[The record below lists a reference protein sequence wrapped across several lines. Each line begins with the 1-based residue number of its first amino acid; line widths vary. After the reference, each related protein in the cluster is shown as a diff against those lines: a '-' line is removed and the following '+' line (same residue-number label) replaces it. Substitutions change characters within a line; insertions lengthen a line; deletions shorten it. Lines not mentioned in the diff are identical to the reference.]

1 MVPRR
6 LIVGAIIAAATAPV
20 IASGASLDASI
31 GRELFDRNWVSAPSS
46 AKSNDGLGPLY
57 NATSCGACHI
67 RNANA
72 EIDEASVPPGTVVRI
87 GNAKGGSDPIY
98 GRQLQTR
105 AVANQKPEANPD
117 ITWSTTGSR
126 RVASIKLFGQAYGPL
141 SSESKLALRRTSS
154 LFGIGLLAQIPDQ
167 EILKRADPD
176 DANKD
181 GISGRASMV
190 SENGKQALGRFGWR
204 ATQTSLAAQAS
215 MAFHIDIGLST
226 DAHPDPWG
234 DCTAVQSTCR
244 AGPHGATKGEVEIPK
259 SIVDLIV
266 TYLESLPAPAPVDT
280 MQAEVEHGQRIFFTI
295 GCALCHTS
303 PGAVNGQPVAAYTD
317 MLLHDMGPGL
327 NDGIAEGSAQAGEWR
342 TAPLWNL
349 GFNARITGLLHDG
362 RAASVTEAIQWHDG
376 EAAQVRMRFNG
387 LTLAEKDALIAF
399 VSRL

>member
-6 LIVGAIIAAATAPV
+6 LIVGAIIAASVPV

-31 GRELFDRNWVSAPSS
+31 GRELFDRNWVPAPSS
-46 AKSNDGLGPLY
+46 TKSNDGLGPLY

-87 GNAKGGSDPIY
+87 GNAKGTADPIY

-105 AVANQKPEANPD
+105 AVPGHAPEANPD
-117 ITWSTTGSR
+117 ITWSTTDVR
-126 RVASIKLFGQAYGPL
+126 RVASIKLFSQAYGPL
-141 SSESKLALRRTSS
+141 GGETKLALRRTSS
-154 LFGIGLLAQIPDQ
+154 LFGIGLLAQIPEQ

-181 GISGRASMV
+181 GISGRAAMISAG
-190 SENGKQALGRFGWR
+190 GKQVLGRFGWK
-204 ATQTSLAAQAS
+204 ATQISLASQAS
-215 MAFHIDIGLST
+215 AAFRNDIGLST
-226 DAHPDPWG
+226 EAHPEPWG
-234 DCTAVQSTCR
+234 DCTAIQNVCR
-244 AGPHGATKGEVEIPK
+244 AGPHGAEKGEVEIPK

-266 TYLESLPAPAPVDT
+266 AYLESLPAPAPVDSK
-280 MQAEVEHGQRIFFTI
+280 QADVAQGQRVFFTI
-295 GCALCHTS
+295 GCALCHSS
-303 PGAVNGQPVAAYTD
+303 PVAANGQPVAAFTD

-327 NDGIAEGSAQAGEWR
+327 NDGIAEGAAQPGEWR
-342 TAPLWNL
+342 TPPLWNL

-376 EAAQVRMRFNG
+376 EAAQVRLRFNG
-387 LTLAEKDALIAF
+387 LTRAEKEALIAF

>member
-6 LIVGAIIAAATAPV
+6 LIVGAIIAAAVPV

-31 GRELFDRNWVSAPSS
+31 GRELFDRNWVPAPSS
-46 AKSNDGLGPLY
+46 TKSNDGLGPLY

-87 GNAKGGSDPIY
+87 GNAKGTGDPIY

-105 AVANQKPEANPD
+105 AVNGHKPEANPD
-117 ITWSTTGSR
+117 ITWSTTGQ
-126 RVASIKLFGQAYGPL
+126 RVASIKLFSQGYGPL
-141 SSESKLALRRTSS
+141 ASETKLALRRPSS
-154 LFGIGLLAQIPDQ
+154 LFGIGLLAKIPEQ
-167 EILKRADPD
+167 EIIKRADPD

-181 GISGRASMV
+181 GISGRASMLT
-190 SENGKQALGRFGWR
+190 EGGKQVLGRFGWK
-204 ATQTSLAAQAS
+204 ATQSSLAAQAS
-215 MAFHIDIGLST
+215 MAFHNDLGLST
-226 DAHPDPWG
+226 EAHPEPWG
-234 DCTAVQSTCR
+234 DCTPIQNVCR
-244 AGPHGATKGEVEIPK
+244 AGPHGAQKGEVEIPK
-259 SIVDLIV
+259 SVVDLIV
-266 TYLESLPAPAPVDT
+266 AYLESLPAPAEVDT
-280 MQAEVEHGQRIFFTI
+280 KAADAAQGQRIFFTI
-295 GCALCHTS
+295 GCALCHTGPNPAS
-303 PGAVNGQPVAAYTD
+303 GQSIGAYTD

-327 NDGIAEGSAQAGEWR
+327 NDGIAEGAAQAGEWR

-376 EAAQVRMRFNG
+376 EAAQVRLRFNA

>member
-6 LIVGAIIAAATAPV
+6 VIFGAIIAASAPV
-20 IASGASLDASI
+20 IAFGASLDASI

-46 AKSNDGLGPLY
+46 TKSNDGLGPLF

-72 EIDEASVPPGTVVRI
+72 EIDETSIPPGTVVRI
-87 GNAKGGSDPIY
+87 GNAKGTGDPIY

-105 AVANQKPEANPD
+105 VVAGQAPEANPD
-117 ITWSTTGSR
+117 INWSAAGTR
-126 RVASIKLFGQAYGPL
+126 RVAEIKLFSLGYGPL
-141 SSESKLALRRTSS
+141 ASDTKLALRRSSS
-154 LFGIGLLAQIPDQ
+154 LFGIGLLAQVSDQ

-176 DANKD
+176 DANHD
-181 GISGRASMV
+181 GISGRAAMLT
-190 SENGKQALGRFGWR
+190 EGGKNVLGRFGWR
-204 ATQTSLAAQAS
+204 ATQASLAEQAS
-215 MAFHIDIGLST
+215 AAFRNDLGLST
-226 DAHPDPWG
+226 DAHPEPWG
-234 DCTAVQSTCR
+234 DCTPIENVCR
-244 AGPHGATKGEVEIPK
+244 AGPHGAQKGEVEIQK

-266 TYLESLPAPAPVDT
+266 AYLESLPAPAAVDT
-280 MQAEVEHGQRIFFTI
+280 TATDVARGEKLFASV
-295 GCALCHTS
+295 GCALCHANPT
-303 PGAVNGQPVAAYTD
+303 GANGQQVAAYSD
-317 MLLHDMGPGL
+317 LLLHDMGPGL
-327 NDGIAEGSAQAGEWR
+327 NDGIAEGAAKPGEWR

-376 EAAQVRMRFNG
+376 EAAQVRLRFNA